1 MESKLIEDIHLFKE
15 LDSSD
20 FEVIKGIL
28 KANEYGPEEVIFKEG
43 EAGGSLA
50 FIVKGRIRINKL
62 TVEGDQICIST
73 RNEGDMFGIMSFLD
87 GSNHDATIVSDKK
100 ALIVT
105 LKKADFDSLSQAH
118 PHIANKILR
127 RLSIHMAAILRDM
140 NHQYMDLM
148 HVMFRRSK

>member
-1 MESKLIEDIHLFKE
+1 MVSKLIEDIHLFKE
-15 LDSSD
+15 LEASD
-20 FEVIKGIL
+20 FEVIRGIL
-28 KANEYGPEEVIFKEG
+28 QANEYGPEEVIFKEG

-87 GSNHDATIVSDKK
+87 GSNHDATIVSDKQ

-105 LKKADFDSLSQAH
+105 LKKADFDSLSQSH
-118 PHIANKILR
+118 PYIANKILR
-127 RLSIHMAAILRDM
+127 RLATHMAAILRDM